1 MCVLTQSCL
10 TLCKPM
16 DYSLSGSSV
25 HGIFQ
30 ARIRKCVAISYSRA
44 GLPDPGIE
52 PESLVSPALWTNSLP
67 TEPLITPKF
76 PDSIDHRMLISAL
89 TSLKRTKVR
98 EC

>member
-1 MCVLTQSCL
+1 MYLCVCVLTQSCL

-52 PESLVSPALWTNSLP
+52 PESLVSPALAGEFFNTAPPGKPQYVLN
-67 TEPLITPKF
+67 F
-76 PDSIDHRMLISAL
+76 R
-89 TSLKRTKVR
+89 
-98 EC
+98 